1 MISELIVD
9 KALPLSKL
17 DNFHDGQ
24 VLLIDKP
31 LTWTSFDVVNKVRI
45 TLKHDYDTGKI
56 KVGHAGTLDPLASG
70 LLILC
75 TGKFTKQIDNIQAE
89 EKEYEG
95 TMILGATTP
104 SYDTETEI
112 DREFDISKIESAEIH
127 AATENF
133 KGSLLQTPPA
143 FSARKVNGERAY
155 KKARRKENVVMP
167 KTAIEIKEF
176 EILKINLPEIS
187 FRVVC
192 SKGTYIRSLVH
203 DFGATLN
210 SGAFLSSLRRTRIGD
225 YHLRDALPLDKLLR

>member
-1 MISELIVD
+1 MITML
-9 KALPLSKL
+9 KTTRTLPLSKL
-17 DNFHDGQ
+17 DNFQDGK

-45 TLKHDYDTGKI
+45 TLKNDYDTGKI

-75 TGKFTKQIDNIQAE
+75 TGKFTKQINSIQAD

-95 TMILGATTP
+95 TMHLGATTP
-104 SYDTETEI
+104 SYDKETDI
-112 DREFDISKIESAEIH
+112 DQEFNIDQINDDRVN
-127 AATENF
+127 AATAQF
-133 KGSLLQTPPA
+133 IGAILQTPPS

-155 KKARRKENVVMP
+155 KKARRNEKVIMP
-167 KTAIEIKEF
+167 KTAIEIKVF
-176 EILKINLPEIS
+176 EILRIDLPEIS

-203 DFGATLN
+203 DFGKALN
-210 SGAFLSSLRRTRIGD
+210 SGAFLSSLIRTRIGN
-225 YHLRDALPLDKLLR
+225 YHLKDALSLSELLK

>member
-1 MISELIVD
+1 MITELTVE
-9 KALPLSKL
+9 KTLPLSKL
-17 DNFHDGQ
+17 ANFHDGQ

-45 TLKHDYDTGKI
+45 TLKHDHDTGKI
-56 KVGHAGTLDPLASG
+56 KVGHAGTLDPMASG

-95 TMILGATTP
+95 IMHLGATTS

-112 DREFDISKIESAEIH
+112 DHEFDVSSIDMDQIH
-127 AATENF
+127 AGTKQF
-133 KGSLLQTPPA
+133 TGSIIQTPPA
-143 FSARKVNGERAY
+143 FSARKVDGERAY
-155 KKARRKENVVMP
+155 KKARRKEKVVMP
-167 KTAIEIKEF
+167 KTVIEIKEF
-176 EILKINLPEIS
+176 EITNVDLPEIN

-203 DFGATLN
+203 DFGKALN
-210 SGAFLSSLRRTRIGD
+210 SGAYLSSLRRTRIGN
-225 YHLRDALPLDKLLR
+225 YHLSNALSLEELLK